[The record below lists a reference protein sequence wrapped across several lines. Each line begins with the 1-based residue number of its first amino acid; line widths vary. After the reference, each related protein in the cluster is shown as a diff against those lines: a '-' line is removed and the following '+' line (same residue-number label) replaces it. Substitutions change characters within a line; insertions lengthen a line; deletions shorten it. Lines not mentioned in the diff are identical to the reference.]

1 MEVFD
6 RPALQSACRELAKE
20 ALWSENGATEIEVA
34 KLAGI
39 FARLAS
45 EQVTGLIESGRDPNI
60 ATRAITYLAYTHVAP
75 SGDDAK
81 WWFTEML
88 TCLLELAAPTMI
100 QTPESSAFLLDV
112 QKGIAE
118 PRVPAEG

>member
-1 MEVFD
+1 MNDIEVA
-6 RPALQSACRELAKE
+6 ALRVACRKLAQE
-20 ALWSENGATEIEVA
+20 TLWSEEGPTEVA
-34 KLAGI
+34 VSDLTGV
-39 FARLAS
+39 FLRLAS
-45 EQVTGLIESGRDPNI
+45 IQAAGLIESGRDPNI
-60 ATRAITYLAYTHVAP
+60 ATRAINYLAYTHVAP

-112 QKGIAE
+112 REGIAE
-118 PRVPAEG
+118 SMGPA